1 MSKRH
6 FSILLLITVV
16 VAVAVFLVPSRT
28 GRDAAVDPTVYLPEL
43 APVVNDLEQ
52 LRITANGGD
61 DVVNLQRG
69 KDGWVVREFHD
80 YPADWSVLR
89 PLLANLS
96 KAEVLEE
103 KTSNPAYYDRLGVED
118 PLGEESTSKLIAFP
132 GNVNLPAVIVGDSA
146 QGREGQYLR
155 LQNQAGSVLVDRPI
169 DLPVDSAGWL
179 RREIV
184 DIPQAEVVS
193 VQISHADGEVVDIH
207 RNSTDVTDF
216 TLENIPEGRRTRSA
230 WTINQLASV
239 LSGLELDAVAPV
251 DDVGWEGAIAL
262 RVVSADG
269 LQVDARLAETEE
281 HRWIRLEARGA
292 DEAAEA
298 ASGIQADINRRVEGW
313 AYQIP
318 LYKYDAVNKRM
329 EDLLA
334 AVEEDAEG

>member
-6 FSILLLITVV
+6 FSILLAITVV
-16 VAVAVFLVPSRT
+16 VALAVFLVPSRT
-28 GRDAAVDPTVYLPEL
+28 GRDATVEPIAFLPEL
-43 APVVNDLEQ
+43 KAVVNDLEQ
-52 LRITANGGD
+52 LRITANGGE
-61 DVVNLQRG
+61 DVVTLARREE
-69 KDGWVVREFHD
+69 GWVVREFHD

-96 KAEVLEE
+96 QAEELEQ
-103 KTSNPAYYDRLGVED
+103 KTSNPVYYDRLGVED
-118 PLGEESTSKLIAFP
+118 PLGADATSKLIEFP
-132 GNVNLPAVIVGDSA
+132 ADDALPAVIVGDSA

-155 LQNQAGSVLVDRPI
+155 LQDEAASVLVDRAI
-169 DLPVDSAGWL
+169 DLPIDSAGWL

-184 DIPQAEVVS
+184 DVPQEEVISVEVS
-193 VQISHADGEVVDIH
+193 HPDGEVIEIH

-216 TLENIPEGRRTRSA
+216 TLENIPEGRKTRSA

-251 DDVGWEGAIAL
+251 DEIDWEGAIAI
-262 RVVSADG
+262 RVVTADG

-281 HRWIRLEARGA
+281 HRWVHLEADGA
-292 DEAAEA
+292 DEAADD
-298 ASGIQADINRRVEGW
+298 IADEINGRVEGW

-318 LYKYDAVNKRM
+318 LYKYDAANKRM

-334 AVEEDAEG
+334 EAEDAENTGD